1 MSTFYKAYNNP
12 ILNIIPSVV
21 LRGLIRSDVK
31 PKSMDGINLYL
42 NAGWGVPNDYVNLVQ
57 RFENEEH
64 KAGDIIIPDSKK
76 YANNKIGVGKV
87 LELGRTAKNETK
99 LAEGDYVLYDYYS
112 AYNDTS
118 QNILTKYENI
128 ILQLSEEEAYKFLR
142 SELL

>member
-1 MSTFYKAYNNP
+1 MKNVEHGMKHYDELKVIGPY
-12 ILNIIPSVV
+12 ILIEKIV
-21 LRGLIRSDVK
+21 
-31 PKSMDGINLYL
+31 
-42 NAGWGVPNDYVNLVQ
+42 
-57 RFENEEH
+57 NEEH
-64 KAGDIIIPDSKK
+64 RVGDIIIPDSKK

-99 LAEGDYVLYDYYS
+99 LTEGDYVLYDYYS